1 MSEAQAIGQLE
12 KSHFTKKP
20 RNKLRIAMETMPI
33 DWMWSSKEVRI
44 FKELWK
50 KDVPLRKI
58 AFELDKDEFDCI
70 PLALE
75 LIYLEQIKPRPTWNI
90 W

>member
-20 RNKLRIAMETMPI
+20 RNKLRVAMENMEI

-75 LIYLEQIKPRPTWNI
+75 LIYLEQIKPRQSWNI